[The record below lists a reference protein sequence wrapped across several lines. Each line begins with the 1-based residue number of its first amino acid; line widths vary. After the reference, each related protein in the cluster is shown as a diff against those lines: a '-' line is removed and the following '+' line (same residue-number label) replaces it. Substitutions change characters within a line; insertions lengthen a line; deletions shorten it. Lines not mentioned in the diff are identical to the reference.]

1 MKRKLLFAA
10 IMIASALGGNLY
22 AQFDANKVY
31 TIANN
36 NDATKFIQ
44 DNGETNV
51 AVGPLND
58 NSYWKFVSTGNANC
72 YYIQNA
78 TTGKFIQGYSNS
90 GDEIAIGNSGVEYY
104 VKADASGNLSGKYR
118 MSCTANIPHDFS
130 SGTLGLNWKGASDA
144 SCGYDCIQAFASVA
158 GGNPRSAWIVNERV
172 TEEPQFDATKTYV
185 ISNRNDNDGTG
196 YLQDNGNSDKVVA
209 IGTLSENS
217 YWQFVPTGQTNRYY
231 VKNAT
236 TELYL
241 QSCVESGT
249 EILLGT
255 TPVEYNVA
263 LCAAEGDGIYGMAS
277 TDQATYDFTSGTMGL
292 NWKIKQDTGREFDT
306 GQAFAA
312 VAGTNHRSFW
322 KIVEQE
328 IPQPISTF
336 DTNKKYT
343 ILNYAEA
350 GYLKDDRSGILRVQA
365 DKTSNALW
373 TLEPTG
379 NEGCYYILNA
389 LTGKYVQACVDA
401 FDATNEDGA
410 IKTGTTPVEY
420 KVANDPAKGA
430 NIFAFASTTDQDD
443 FSFAD
448 NKPIAINWRG
458 GSNYAQGYYANLG
471 GNPRSFWKVEE
482 VEVVEFS
489 DIEDNT
495 SAIAAAVGDGKNAIV
510 KRTAANGM
518 WNTLVVPHAMNAQA
532 ITRNF
537 GDGAKVAELTG
548 QSNGNLTFSTVDAIE
563 AGKPYLV
570 KPTIDVVAIITMNTT
585 VASGL
590 TTSGEGDYQFVGIYE
605 PTVIGTDDYFMA
617 ANNTLVKNG
626 AGGQMKA
633 FRAYFR
639 AAEGGSVKALVSFNI
654 DDTETGIIVPEA
666 TIYEDTRIFNLAGQ
680 QVNQKNAL
688 RGIYIVGGKIIVK

>member
-10 IMIASALGGNLY
+10 IMIASALGANLY
-22 AQFDANKVY
+22 AQLDANKVY
-31 TIANN
+31 TIQNYK
-36 NDATKFIQ
+36 NDGGQPFMQ
-44 DNGETNV
+44 DNGTGV
-51 AVGPLND
+51 VVLSTLND
-58 NSYWKFVSTGNANC
+58 NSYWKFVPTSNANC
-72 YYIQNA
+72 YFIQNA
-78 TTGKFIQGYSNS
+78 ETGKYIQGYSVT
-90 GDEIAIGNSGVEYY
+90 EQEVAIGDTGVEYY
-104 VKADASGNLSGKYR
+104 IKADETGNYAGCYR
-118 MSCTANIPHDFS
+118 MSSTANSPYTFV
-130 SGTLGLNWKGASDA
+130 SGTLGLNWKGDIPGTVQS
-144 SCGYDCIQAFASVA
+144 FASVA
-158 GGNPRSAWIVNERV
+158 GGNPRSAWIVKEKV
-172 TEEPQFDATKTYV
+172 IEEPQFDATKTYV
-185 ISNRNDNDGTG
+185 ISNRNDGNA
-196 YLQDNGNSDKVVA
+196 YLQDNGNTDNVVA
-209 IGTLSENS
+209 VGALSDDS
-217 YWQFVPTGQTNRYY
+217 YWMFEPTGEDNHYY

-236 TELYL
+236 TGKYL
-241 QSCVESGT
+241 QSSNLT
-249 EILLGT
+249 SNQEIHLGSD
-255 TPVEYNVA
+255 PVEYYIS
-263 LCAAEGDGIYGMAS
+263 LCPAEGEGIYGMAS
-277 TDQATYDFTSGTMGL
+277 TNQTTYDFTSGTIGL
-292 NWKIKQDTGREFDT
+292 NWKSKNDNGREFDT

-336 DTNKKYT
+336 DASKKYT
-343 ILNYAEA
+343 IFNYAEA

-379 NEGCYYILNA
+379 NEGCYYIMNA

-495 SAIAAAVGDGKNAIV
+495 AAITAAAGDGKNAV
-510 KRTAANGM
+510 VTRSLAKDM
-518 WNTLVVPHAMNAQA
+518 WNTLVVPHAMDDRA

-537 GDGAKVAELTG
+537 GEGAKVAALTREADGELE
-548 QSNGNLTFSTVDAIE
+548 FSTVTEIV

-570 KPTIDVVAIITMNTT
+570 KPTIDVVNIITLHTT
-585 VASGL
+585 VSAEQTIDG
-590 TTSGEGDYQFVGIYE
+590 GDSYKFVGLYA
-605 PTVIGTDDYFMA
+605 PATIGTDDYFMA
-617 ANNTLVKNG
+617 ANNTLMKNG

-633 FRAYFR
+633 FRAYFQ
-639 AAEGGSVKALVSFNI
+639 ATSSQVKALVGFSV
-654 DDTETGIIVPEA
+654 DETETGIIAPDGTV
-666 TIYEDTRIFNLAGQ
+666 YEDTRIFNLAGQ
-680 QVNQKNAL
+680 QVNMNNTRK
-688 RGIYIVGGKIIVK
+688 GIYIINGKKFIK